1 MLPDELREFRAEVR
15 ERCDQ
20 LGEAVVREQ
29 LAVGAFGGGRK
40 RHVVEE
46 WVRERELHAV
56 RAASDAQRA
65 TDLEIA
71 REANEIARAANV
83 LAERA
88 ERRAVS
94 ANRIAIIAII
104 AVVIALLS
112 AITAVIPLLR

>member
-1 MLPDELREFRAEVR
+1 MLPDELREFRADIR

-46 WVRERELHAV
+46 WVRERELDAA

-94 ANRIAIIAII
+94 ANRIAVI

-112 AITAVIPLLR
+112 AIAAVIPLLR